1 MNNRHETAIPATVL
15 TQALTKVG
23 ELRAPLEPYFTPLT
37 PAGRQALAKMGDKT
51 LAFVEKVHELAAA
64 NPTFV
69 PQYLDMAAFD
79 ADFADAHNLG
89 TLLVAVEQ
97 IRSEI
102 DDTKML
108 AGSEAYQ
115 AALVFYNSVKVAA
128 AQNVPGAKSVYEALR
143 VRFPHGKH
151 NTDNGGDTGGGE
163 APFE

>member
-1 MNNRHETAIPATVL
+1 MNNRHATAFPASVL
-15 TQALTKVG
+15 EQLLTKV
-23 ELRAPLEPYFTPLT
+23 EEARALAGPFITALT
-37 PAGRQALAKMGDKT
+37 PAERHALAKMGDKT
-51 LAFVEKVHELAAA
+51 LAFVENAHEQAGL
-64 NPTFV
+64 NPSLV
-69 PQYLDMAAFD
+69 PPYLNMAAFD
-79 ADFADAHNLG
+79 ADFADAHGLG
-89 TLLVAVEQ
+89 ALLVAIEQ